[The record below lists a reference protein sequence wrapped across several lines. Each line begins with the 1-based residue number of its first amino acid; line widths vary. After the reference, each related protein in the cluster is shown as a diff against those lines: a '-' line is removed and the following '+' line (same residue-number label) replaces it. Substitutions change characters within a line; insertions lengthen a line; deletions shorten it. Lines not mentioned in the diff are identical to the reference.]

1 MGRMSCR
8 GRCVRG
14 LAPATGCFLH
24 SGGVESVTMRAEEL
38 RSLLDRRPFVP
49 IRLHFTDGTTYD
61 IRHPEMALL
70 TRSTVEIGLPED
82 EASRIAD
89 RVVYCTL
96 LHIVRIENLNGQ
108 RV

>member
-1 MGRMSCR
+1 MGRR
-8 GRCVRG
+8 GVWFRDG
-14 LAPATGCFLH
+14 P
-24 SGGVESVTMRAEEL
+24 GVISISMRAEEL
-38 RSLLDRRPFVP
+38 RHLLDRRPFVP
-49 IRLHFTDGTTYD
+49 IRLHFTDGKTYD

-82 EASRIAD
+82 EPSKIAD

-96 LHIVRIENLNGQ
+96 LHIVRVENLDGQ